1 MGNYV
6 HTHSRCPHT
15 EYSPLCQ
22 KSILVVLGSTT
33 SSTTTT
39 RTTSIPLFHGPKGTL
54 SHYSCKKCS
63 SSGHS
68 SSNCPR
74 YPFFYEQ
81 KCSKCAANGRVLYHP
96 PDLCRFFPP
105 TRYLTPEPAKSPVS
119 YKRNENVSSIFQ
131 KN

>member
-39 RTTSIPLFHGPKGTL
+39 RTTSIPIFHGLKGTL
-54 SHYSCKKCS
+54 SLLPAAETRSYILVEVFNNS
-63 SSGHS
+63 SKIGPPCFGPYTFFRKPVGSGEGGTTGFITSVPGTMIHIALS
-68 SSNCPR
+68 VSIILS
-74 YPFFYEQ
+74 
-81 KCSKCAANGRVLYHP
+81 
-96 PDLCRFFPP
+96 FPP
-105 TRYLTPEPAKSPVS
+105 P
-119 YKRNENVSSIFQ
+119 
-131 KN
+131 